1 MKGEENL
8 RLGKIYFLTRKLA
21 KSVKNFLDG
30 RAIFLDSFGKQNEV
44 VSKKINGRR
53 EGYFLLF

>member
-8 RLGKIYFLTRKLA
+8 RLGNIYFLTRKLA

-30 RAIFLDSFGKQNEV
+30 RAIFLGGFGKQNEII
-44 VSKKINGRR
+44 SKK
-53 EGYFLLF
+53 

>member
-30 RAIFLDSFGKQNEV
+30 RAIFLGGFGKQNEII
-44 VSKKINGRR
+44 SKK
-53 EGYFLLF
+53 